1 VKKWED
7 CALGEIIAVL
17 SGKGG
22 TGKTSVCAAICTALA
37 REGQR
42 VLAIDCDVGLQNL
55 DISLGMANE
64 CALSFADV
72 CEGGYELRQAAVH
85 PVFSKLSFLTAP
97 VNRSAEEV
105 DEQLFG
111 EMLHKAD
118 DLFIYGEVLQG
129 GNARE
134 DAYGAMFPVTASSYG
149 SVLRSAVKNNK
160 FSAKGLEDW
169 RHPAAPKNIVTW
181 IESHDTYANHG
192 ESAALTHAQLRAGW
206 ALITA
211 RAGGT
216 PLFFSRPQGPEA
228 TQFPGV
234 SKIGDIGN
242 NEFKHPEV
250 VAVNKF
256 RTAMV
261 GQDETLI
268 NGENTGVL
276 IVKRGDKGAVIINVN
291 QGGKSKVSFE
301 LNLPDGTYKDKA
313 NKLKYTVKDGVVN
326 ITVPRKKIAV
336 IY

>member
-1 VKKWED
+1 
-7 CALGEIIAVL
+7 
-17 SGKGG
+17 
-22 TGKTSVCAAICTALA
+22 
-37 REGQR
+37 
-42 VLAIDCDVGLQNL
+42 
-55 DISLGMANE
+55 
-64 CALSFADV
+64 
-72 CEGGYELRQAAVH
+72 
-85 PVFSKLSFLTAP
+85 
-97 VNRSAEEV
+97 
-105 DEQLFG
+105 
-111 EMLHKAD
+111 
-118 DLFIYGEVLQG
+118 
-129 GNARE
+129 
-134 DAYGAMFPVTASSYG
+134 
-149 SVLRSAVKNNK
+149 LRSAVKNNK